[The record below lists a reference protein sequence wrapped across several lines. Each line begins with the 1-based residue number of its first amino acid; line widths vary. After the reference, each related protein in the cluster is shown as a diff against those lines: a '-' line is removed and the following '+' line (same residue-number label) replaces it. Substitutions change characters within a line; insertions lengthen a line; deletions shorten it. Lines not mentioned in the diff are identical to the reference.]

1 MRLTPMDL
9 PLIARYLSLR
19 PRLRE
24 RERWARHRLLDFQE
38 QRSRE
43 LRAYAMAR
51 SPFYQRFHAGLGGK
65 PLADLPVLTKADLMA
80 NFDDVVTDRAIRLK
94 DVEAHLA
101 EIEGDVRFR
110 DRYRVVSTSGTTGLR
125 GIFLSDPSEWAQ
137 VIASYARAQEW
148 AGIVPSLRHPVRLA
162 VVSTTKPWHQS
173 ARVGASVRSPLAPT
187 LRLDATEPVVTLVD
201 RLNEFRPESLVA
213 YASMQRLLAQEQLS
227 GRLRIAPRAIFSA
240 SEVLTPETRR
250 LILDA
255 WRIRP
260 FDVYAATEPA
270 GIASECELHAGMHLY
285 EDLVITEVVDERG
298 RPVPPGEAGDRL
310 LVTVLFSRT
319 QPLIR
324 YELSDSVVPSARTCP
339 CGRTFRLIE
348 SIQGR
353 TEDVIHIPAANGGI
367 AAIHPNVIHDVLDRI
382 HVGEWQVVQ
391 EPSAIRLLIARP
403 GTGFDGNV
411 TVDAL
416 GRALREAG
424 AAPAGITW
432 GAVDSIPRS
441 GTGKAPLIRAL
452 PPRATTSTPDA
463 GVSSVSSATPS

>member
-1 MRLTPMDL
+1 MDL

-19 PRLRE
+19 PRLRS
-24 RERWARHRLLDFQE
+24 RERWERQRLVSFQE
-38 QRSRE
+38 QR
-43 LRAYAMAR
+43 LRDLRSYALAR
-51 SPFYQRFHAGLGGK
+51 SPFYQRFHAGLEAK
-65 PLADLPVLTKADLMA
+65 SLADLPVLTKAELMG
-80 NFDDVVTDRAIRLK
+80 NFDEVVTDRAIRLK
-94 DVEAHLA
+94 DVETHLG
-101 EIEGDVRFR
+101 EIAGDLRFR

-173 ARVGASVRSPLAPT
+173 ARVGTSVKSPLAPT
-187 LRLDATEPVVTLVD
+187 LRLDATESLTTLVT
-201 RLNEFRPESLVA
+201 RLNEFRPDSLVA
-213 YASMQRLLAQEQLS
+213 YASMQRVLAQEQLG
-227 GRLRIAPRAIFSA
+227 GRLRIAPKAIFSA

-250 LILDA
+250 LIGDA
-255 WRIRP
+255 WGIKP

-270 GIASECELHAGMHLY
+270 GIASECELHAGLHLY

-298 RPVPPGEAGDRL
+298 RPVPPGETGDRL

-353 TEDVIHIPAANGGI
+353 SEDVLHIPAVDEGI
-367 AAIHPNVIHDVLDRI
+367 AAIHPNVIHDVLDLI

-391 EPSAIRLLIARP
+391 EPDAIRLLIARP
-403 GTGFDGNV
+403 GTGFDGRS
-411 TVDAL
+411 TVEAL
-416 GRALREAG
+416 SQALRNAG
-424 AAPAGITW
+424 AAPVGITW
-432 GAVDSIPRS
+432 SAVDSIPRS
-441 GTGKAPLIRAL
+441 GSGKAPLIRAL
-452 PPRATTSTPDA
+452 PGPGA
-463 GVSSVSSATPS
+463 SSPAPGMSASSARPS